1 MMSDVGLLENENGGG
16 GKMIDVIYLGPRS
29 DLYRGLVD
37 QRWTLMLSVE
47 VQKVS
52 SLALCQTP

>member
-1 MMSDVGLLENENGGG
+1 MMSDVDQLENENGGG
-16 GKMIDVIYLGPRS
+16 EKMIGVIYLGPRI